1 MSTDIA
7 ESLPKRKFAP
17 APMVAKGAKGKGKS
31 ESPAAKGGGGKGA
44 SEEGSEKRI
53 RQAVYDIRYRARR
66 EDIDLKA
73 AFSQYM
79 SNSSLSQAER
89 TAVREKLFGKTGG
102 MSEKFINDADTLAL
116 EGVASALYKVFV
128 EKEEDNKE
136 IELAYLQQ
144 LDEEPVKKYKV
155 RVTDKNGRSY
165 VRFADRA
172 KITELRGNPNIES
185 VEMTEYGEPYEGE
198 RKKGQQTAKAK
209 GGGLD
214 PVGKEDKDVN
224 NDGKV
229 NKTDKYLMKRR
240 KAIGKAIRMRA
251 EAYLADGTITT
262 EPKNK
267 DKKITGEGVDNYA
280 SGAVKIMPD
289 NEKETKKKGVY
300 AHLELK
306 GSTLSEAQKRMLEMY
321 DEKKKKDEL
330 EKKDKV
336 SSMMTKDSVKKEDE
350 KEEEKPDMRS
360 KYAMINIIKN
370 KLRAAG
376 QRDPMV
382 MAVDACEEKD
392 ENIDEMAGA
401 VKSAVKTISKVTRR
415 GTGIKKVVDGGGE
428 IAKKVASGG
437 GGITKKVASGGGS
450 GGSTAIKKVS
460 GGSLKKS
467 ISGVKKVAPI
477 AKKPMQTSV
486 RTRGGGV
493 KTALKSATAG
503 GAVGA
508 GIGVGSKISQN
519 NQNNL
524 PSTAEIRAKAGNR
537 VGGGNAGAS
546 SDSGGTSQ
554 IPTRTTFTRQGK
566 QRTKAQQ
573 MAADRIAAKKASPMD
588 RQLTRREKAQQM
600 ARDRIAAKKAEAQK
614 F

>member
-415 GTGIKKVVDGGGE
+415 GSGIKKVVDGGGE
-428 IAKKVASGG
+428 IAKKVAS
-437 GGITKKVASGGGS
+437 GGS

>member
-198 RKKGQQTAKAK
+198 RKKGRMTAKAK

-251 EAYLADGTITT
+251 EAYLADGTIST
-262 EPKNK
+262 EAKG
-267 DKKITGEGVDNYA
+267 KKEDEVSEKKKVDNYA

-289 NEKETKKKGVY
+289 NEKETKKKGMY

-392 ENIDEMAGA
+392 ENICW
-401 VKSAVKTISKVTRR
+401 
-415 GTGIKKVVDGGGE
+415 
-428 IAKKVASGG
+428 
-437 GGITKKVASGGGS
+437 
-450 GGSTAIKKVS
+450 
-460 GGSLKKS
+460 
-467 ISGVKKVAPI
+467 
-477 AKKPMQTSV
+477 
-486 RTRGGGV
+486 
-493 KTALKSATAG
+493 
-503 GAVGA
+503 
-508 GIGVGSKISQN
+508 
-519 NQNNL
+519 
-524 PSTAEIRAKAGNR
+524 
-537 VGGGNAGAS
+537 
-546 SDSGGTSQ
+546 
-554 IPTRTTFTRQGK
+554 
-566 QRTKAQQ
+566 
-573 MAADRIAAKKASPMD
+573 
-588 RQLTRREKAQQM
+588 
-600 ARDRIAAKKAEAQK
+600 
-614 F
+614 